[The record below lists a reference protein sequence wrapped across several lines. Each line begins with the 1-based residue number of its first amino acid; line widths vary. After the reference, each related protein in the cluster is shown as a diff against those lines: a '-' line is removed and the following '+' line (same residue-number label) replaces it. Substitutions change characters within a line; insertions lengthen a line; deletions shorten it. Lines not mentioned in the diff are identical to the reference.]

1 MGDKEVKQA
10 IVSGKQEIARY
21 STTHNWL
28 KETDWKWVITSTAY
42 DPDILRSAGCEG
54 LLEIFG

>member
-1 MGDKEVKQA
+1 MKQA

-21 STTHNWL
+21 STTHEWL
-28 KETDWKWVITSTAY
+28 KETDWKWFITSTAY